1 MYIINIFIKSFK
13 LFILR
18 SADIEPELLFK
29 SMNSE
34 SLLLLTGKKKKK
46 KVVTALVPIHETT
59 DFEHI
64 YSNAV

>member
-1 MYIINIFIKSFK
+1 MYIMNIFIKSFK

-34 SLLLLTGKKKKK
+34 CLLLLTGKKKKK
-46 KVVTALVPIHETT
+46 FVTALVPIHETT
-59 DFEHI
+59 DF
-64 YSNAV
+64 